1 MERHQTPR
9 KRESERDGERERERR
24 GGLARFESSLK
35 GGLHLSLS
43 RTEVDGRKI
52 DPLRVILLSFP
63 LGFTKEERNR
73 FRIRKAPSPP
83 VLMPLPS
90 PWNLF
95 YIYFM
100 IIALARSKDSMASRS
115 SMPRARARV
124 IVSKLLRH
132 STPCLLFVIE
142 TLVLF
147 ESACSRHISRRKQGN
162 IGELFYFEEFV
173 SSFRNVICDKKISY
187 CIINE
192 ISNPKHVQICI
203 IRNSLVSYLL

>member
-1 MERHQTPR
+1 
-9 KRESERDGERERERR
+9 
-24 GGLARFESSLK
+24 
-35 GGLHLSLS
+35 
-43 RTEVDGRKI
+43 
-52 DPLRVILLSFP
+52 
-63 LGFTKEERNR
+63 
-73 FRIRKAPSPP
+73 
-83 VLMPLPS
+83 
-90 PWNLF
+90 
-95 YIYFM
+95 M
-100 IIALARSKDSMASRS
+100 IIAFSKDSMASRS

>member
-9 KRESERDGERERERR
+9 KRKRKRRRERERR

-124 IVSKLLRH
+124 IVSKLEAFNPLSGFRYRD
-132 STPCLLFVIE
+132 TRRLIRICAF
-142 TLVLF
+142 T
-147 ESACSRHISRRKQGN
+147 AYIS
-162 IGELFYFEEFV
+162 
-173 SSFRNVICDKKISY
+173 S
-187 CIINE
+187 
-192 ISNPKHVQICI
+192 
-203 IRNSLVSYLL
+203 

>member
-9 KRESERDGERERERR
+9 KRKRKRRRERERR

-63 LGFTKEERNR
+63 LSFTKEERNR
-73 FRIRKAPSPP
+73 FRVRKAPPPP
-83 VLMPLPS
+83 VLMPPPPS

-100 IIALARSKDSMASRS
+100 IIAFSKDSMASRS

-132 STPCLLFVIE
+132 STPCLVFVIE
-142 TLVLF
+142 TLVVLF
-147 ESACSRHISRRKQGN
+147 ESARSRHISRRKQGN
-162 IGELFYFEEFV
+162 IGELFYFEKFV

-203 IRNSLVSYLL
+203 IRNSLVSYLS

>member
-9 KRESERDGERERERR
+9 KRKRKRRRERERR

-52 DPLRVILLSFP
+52 DPLRVILLFFP
-63 LGFTKEERNR
+63 LSFTKEERNR
-73 FRIRKAPSPP
+73 FRVRKAPPP
-83 VLMPLPS
+83 PLLMPPPPS

>member
-9 KRESERDGERERERR
+9 KRKRKRRRERERR

-73 FRIRKAPSPP
+73 FRVRKAPPPP
-83 VLMPLPS
+83 VLMPPPPS

-100 IIALARSKDSMASRS
+100 IIAFSKDSMASRS

-132 STPCLLFVIE
+132 STPCLVFVIE
-142 TLVLF
+142 TLVVLF
-147 ESACSRHISRRKQGN
+147 ESARSRHISRRKQGN